1 MPNRVDPRRFDLTS
15 LRLFVAVAEELSL
28 TKAAK
33 RESIVLS
40 AASKRITDLEDAAG
54 SPLLERH
61 ARGVRLTAAGQSF
74 LHHARQIMLAIHRM
88 GGELSEH
95 GTGIRGHVRMHAI
108 ASALSEFLPEELQVF
123 MKKNPGIKIHI
134 EEQVGPA
141 IVQAVSE
148 GAADFGVIAEQ
159 TPAPGLKLYA
169 YRTDRL
175 FLVVPN
181 QHPLASKRSMRLKDA
196 LDYDFVG
203 SHIDS
208 SLHTLL
214 LRAAAEAGR
223 AIKVRVQVRS
233 FDCMARLIQ
242 AGLGIGVLPAGSI
255 SPQLK
260 TRAVRAVKLDD
271 PWAVRLLNVC
281 LRDEQAIPIA
291 AQRLVQHLV
300 PDGAR

>member
-1 MPNRVDPRRFDLTS
+1 MPIRVDPRRFDLTS

-28 TKAAK
+28 TKAAE
-33 RESIVLS
+33 RESMVLS
-40 AASKRITDLEDAAG
+40 AASKRIADLEDAAG
-54 SPLLERH
+54 SPLLQRH

-74 LHHARQIMLAIHRM
+74 LHHARQVILVLHRM

-95 GTGIRGHVRMHAI
+95 GTGIRGHIRMHAI

-123 MKKNPGIKIHI
+123 MQKNPGIKIDL

-141 IVQAVSE
+141 IVQAVAD

-159 TPAPGLKLYA
+159 TPAPGLKLHA

-175 FLVVPN
+175 VLVVPN
-181 QHPLASKRSMRLKDA
+181 RHPIASRRSLRLKDA

-203 SHIDS
+203 SHVDS
-208 SLHTLL
+208 SLHALL

-223 AIKVRVQVRS
+223 AIKLRIQVRS

-242 AGLGIGVLPAGSI
+242 ADLGIGVLPAGAI
-255 SPQLK
+255 GPQLK
-260 TRAVRAVKLDD
+260 TRAVRAVKLDE
-271 PWAVRLLNVC
+271 PWAVRQLNLC
-281 LRDEQAIPIA
+281 LRDEQAMPIA

-300 PDGAR
+300 TAGAR